1 MPKRQ
6 LSTGNRQLSPVA
18 VDADALDAFKAT
30 GPGWQTRINAVLR
43 DAVAHGVVMA

>member
-18 VDADALDAFKAT
+18 VDALDGFKAI

-43 DAVAHGVVMA
+43 DAVAHGVVKP